1 WDGKSRNG
9 HESYGSGRGTIIYGT
24 EGSVYVDRGGYRL
37 YDQGG
42 KLIRDNK
49 SSGNEAGN
57 QLGGGGDMSTMHVV
71 NFFEAIRGKA
81 KQNSPIDEGAKST
94 LLCHLANI

>member
-1 WDGKSRNG
+1 
-9 HESYGSGRGTIIYGT
+9 
-24 EGSVYVDRGGYRL
+24 
-37 YDQGG
+37 
-42 KLIRDNK
+42 LIRDNK

-81 KQNSPIDEGAKST
+81 KQNSPIEEGAKST
-94 LLCHLANI
+94 LLCHLANISSRTGESLICDPKNGHIQNSEKGKALWTREYEKDWEPPKI